1 MAWRIR
7 TRTTSIN
14 VGTSQVTTAAKIQSL
29 AQELLPVAGTT
40 KKIKHK
46 KTVKKIRPL
55 FPLGAGRLDVV
66 TGSRS
71 RLSSEA
77 A

>member
-1 MAWRIR
+1 MA
-7 TRTTSIN
+7 
-14 VGTSQVTTAAKIQSL
+14 QIQSL